1 MKKQLLHSSLK
12 NYFFILSLVII
23 SGCGIWTNFKTY
35 FNTYYNANKLFLE
48 AETKIKKDQKKL
60 FYYEE
65 KKIDNK
71 DSKKFDQ
78 VIEKTSAIM
87 QYSKD
92 SGYFED
98 AILMTG
104 KSFYYQ
110 QNYSRALRKF
120 NELAAIPESELTLE
134 NNLWIAK
141 TLLQLREFKK
151 AMKKFN
157 EVQKEAENED
167 NQEILSEVLKSK
179 IGYLIYDENY
189 EEATK
194 EIKTFLNTDI
204 TEELRSEILYELG
217 KLYVKLENYKA
228 AEETFTQ
235 IQKYSSTPEIEF
247 NSKFELAKIQK
258 DNGNVEKS
266 LEQLNELRDEDKFAD
281 SRDRID
287 LEIGKIKYE
296 NGEIDEA
303 LDNFTEVDTTFKN
316 TEASG
321 VARYYRAEILENYY
335 HEYDSC
341 LTLYKDVMNSLAT
354 QDIKEKAKDKTLL
367 IAKYLGILN
376 DLKKYEKDYEY
387 LTDNEIFIR
396 DSLNYVEQV
405 KLDSIK
411 RAEEAEE
418 NVRGVRGGR
427 RQNPSFI
434 TKLVKPVRP
443 KISVD
448 SIHALNCKSYFELAN
463 LFFTEFNLPDS
474 AYKYYKLSLAEKE
487 ENPNQAQTYY
497 ALGSYYLSQN
507 NKAKAD
513 SMFTLVYE
521 RFPFNPI
528 RNEAAKQI
536 GKPLYNFDKDP
547 VEDKYVIA
555 VNLFDSSKYNIA
567 IDSLFNIYKNHPKS
581 IYASKSLYTIGYILE
596 NKLDMSDSAASI
608 YDTLK
613 TKYRNT
619 EYAKAILT
627 KLNGYNQEQKRQK
640 AIQDSIKKANEV
652 TIDTTAEQ
660 TQKKL
665 ENEIP
670 PNLNNPQ
677 EKLDSLLNK
686 NKKEAIKPLEK

>member
-1 MKKQLLHSSLK
+1 MKKRSINNSFK
-12 NYFFILSLVII
+12 NYVFIFSLIVI
-23 SGCGIWTNFKTY
+23 SGCGFWTNFKTY

-48 AETKIKKDQKKL
+48 AEAGVKKDRTEL
-60 FYYEE
+60 FYFEE
-65 KKIDNK
+65 KKINQK
-71 DSKKFDQ
+71 ESKKFDQ

-87 QYSKD
+87 QYNKD
-92 SGYFED
+92 SDYFED

-120 NELAAIPESELTLE
+120 NELATIPESELALE

-151 AMKKFN
+151 AMNKFN
-157 EVQKEAENED
+157 VVQKEAEEQD
-167 NQEILSEVLKSK
+167 KQDILSEVLKSK
-179 IGYLIYDENY
+179 IGYLIYDEDY

-235 IQKYSSTPEIEF
+235 IQEYSSTPEIEF

-258 DNGNVEKS
+258 ENGNIDKS

-296 NGEIDEA
+296 NGDIEGA
-303 LDNFTEVDTTFKN
+303 LDNFTEIDTTFKE
-316 TEASG
+316 TEAG
-321 VARYYRAEILENYY
+321 GIAKYFRAEILENYY
-335 HEYDSC
+335 NEYDSS
-341 LTLYKDVMNSLAT
+341 LTLYKGAMNSHAT
-354 QDIKEKAKDKTLL
+354 QDIKEKAKDKTVL

-376 DLKKYEKDYEY
+376 DLKKNKKDYEY

-396 DSLNYVEQV
+396 DSLDYVEQV
-405 KLDSIK
+405 RLDSIK
-411 RAEEAEE
+411 RAEETQD
-418 NVRGVRGGR
+418 NVQYVRGR
-427 RQNPSFI
+427 RISNTSVI
-434 TKLVKPVRP
+434 TKLVKPTRP
-443 KISVD
+443 TISID

-463 LFFTEFNLPDS
+463 LFFTEFNIPDS
-474 AYKYYKLSLAEKE
+474 AFKYYKLSLAEKE

-497 ALGSYYLSQN
+497 ALGSYYLEKK

-521 RFPFNPI
+521 KFPFNPI

-536 GKPLYNFDKDP
+536 GKPLYDFDKDP
-547 VEDKYVIA
+547 VEDQYLVA
-555 VNLFDSSKYNIA
+555 ENLFDSSKYNIA
-567 IDSLFNIYKNHPKS
+567 IDSLFKIYKKYPKS

-596 NKLDMSDSAASI
+596 NSLDMPDSAASI
-608 YDTLK
+608 YDTLR

-619 EYAKAILT
+619 EYAKSILT
-627 KLNGYNQEQKRQK
+627 KLNGYKQEQKRQK

-652 TIDTTAEQ
+652 KIDTTANS
-660 TQKKL
+660 T
-665 ENEIP
+665 
-670 PNLNNPQ
+670 Q
-677 EKLDSLLNK
+677 EKLQNKILENQNTPPEKVDSTLNID
-686 NKKEAIKPLEK
+686 KKEPIKH